1 MIIQTDAFL
10 TGWGAVCNGAQT
22 SGQWSEEE
30 RTLYINVLELP
41 AIKLALFS
49 FIKGKKRKNSESHKL
64 SDRKQGNLIL
74 VFENG
79 GGGADKERI

>member
-1 MIIQTDAFL
+1 MIIETDAFL

-49 FIKGKKRKNSESHKL
+49 FIKGKKGKTVKAINFKTENKATL
-64 SDRKQGNLIL
+64 S
-74 VFENG
+74 
-79 GGGADKERI
+79 